1 MHNYNTALQV
11 NNLSKAYGENIIL
24 NNISFNVVKGQTVS
38 VIGPSGAGKS
48 TLARCVCGLEPF
60 SSGKVRIN
68 DIEITQLITTPK
80 TRSYYVGMIFQQF
93 NLWPH
98 MTVLDNVAFAL
109 CRRRQLK
116 KKEAYDLAM
125 AMLEK
130 VHLQHR
136 FSYQP
141 NALSGGEQQRTAIAR
156 ALALNPS
163 LLVFDEPTSALDPE
177 LIDEVLD
184 VMKSLSLEGMSMLVI
199 THEMSFAREVSNHIV
214 FMDEGVIAEQG
225 NPGKLFSNPTSVR
238 AQSFLKRMLTH

>member
-1 MHNYNTALQV
+1 MNDNNTVLRV
-11 NNLSKAYGENIIL
+11 KNLSKAFGENNIL
-24 NNISFNVVKGQTVS
+24 SNISFNVIKGQTVS

-60 SSGKVRIN
+60 FSGKIYIN
-68 DIEITQLITTPK
+68 DAEIAQLINTSK
-80 TRSYYVGMIFQQF
+80 KRSYYVGMIFQQF

-98 MTVLDNVAFAL
+98 MTVLDNVAFGL
-109 CRRRQLK
+109 CRCRNLQK
-116 KKEAYDLAM
+116 NDAYDLAM
-125 AMLEK
+125 TMLEK
-130 VHLQHR
+130 VHLRHR
-136 FSYQP
+136 SSYKP

-184 VMKSLSLEGMSMLVI
+184 VMQNLSDEGVSMLVI
-199 THEMSFAREVSNHIV
+199 THEMSFAKEVSHHVV

-225 NPGKLFSNPTSVR
+225 NPGDLFSNPASVR
-238 AQSFLKRMLTH
+238 ARSFLKRMLTN